1 MNDQEL
7 DRLLDRWEAPSPS
20 RALREAVRARL
31 PRAEG
36 RVRRFP
42 LRWVLAVA
50 AVSATLAI
58 AMGQGGDASM
68 EGFGAHLMRLHNM
81 FFRWMHP
88 SYGAQELRSK
98 LLRSEPKIYVD
109 GQLLKT
115 PQFGA
120 WRAGTT
126 WVEVPGGGVY
136 LFTSYSG
143 GASGFTE
150 AGKVHGNVLQFRA
163 GSRFVRIECNAPIT
177 EDDQSI
183 YVSRRE

>member
-7 DRLLDRWEAPSPS
+7 DRLLDRWDAPAPS
-20 RALREAVRARL
+20 RALREGVRARF
-31 PRAEG
+31 PRGER

-50 AVSATLAI
+50 VVSATLAI

-88 SYGAQELRSK
+88 SYGAQELRTK
-98 LLRSEPKIYVD
+98 FLRSEPKIYVD

-115 PQFGA
+115 PQYGS

-126 WVEVPGGGVY
+126 WVEVPGAGVY
-136 LFTSYSG
+136 LFTTYAG
-143 GASGFTE
+143 GLSGFQQ
-150 AGKVHGNVLQFRA
+150 GGSVHSNVLQFRA
-163 GSRFVRIECNAPIT
+163 GSKFVRIECNAPIT